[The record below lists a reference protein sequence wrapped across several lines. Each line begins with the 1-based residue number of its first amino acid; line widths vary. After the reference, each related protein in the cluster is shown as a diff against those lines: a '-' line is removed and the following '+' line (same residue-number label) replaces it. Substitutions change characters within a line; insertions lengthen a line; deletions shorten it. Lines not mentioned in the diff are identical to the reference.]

1 MPQVAVVDDDPRIRA
16 LLQEELEDEGID
28 ANLCASGL
36 ELFKLLESQ
45 PIDLILLDL
54 MMPEMDGIECLYRL
68 RQIDFRGRVLIVTAL
83 SDDQKRR
90 EALEAGADEYILKS
104 DLFDRLPMLLER
116 YSPSAPP

>member
-28 ANLCASGL
+28 ANLCSSGL
-36 ELFKLLESQ
+36 ELFELLESQ

-54 MMPEMDGIECLYRL
+54 MMPEMDGIECLHRL

-90 EALEAGADEYILKS
+90 EALEAGADEYILKP

-116 YSPSAPP
+116 YSPSAPA